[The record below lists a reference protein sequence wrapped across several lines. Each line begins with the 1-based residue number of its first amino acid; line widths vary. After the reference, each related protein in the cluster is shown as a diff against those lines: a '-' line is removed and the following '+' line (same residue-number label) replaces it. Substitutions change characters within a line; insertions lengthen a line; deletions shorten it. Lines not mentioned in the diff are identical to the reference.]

1 MYTILPQTGDGAAI
15 EGLGNALIGIGN
27 FLLFLSC
34 AFLVAAILIAL
45 RLVGNALC
53 FKKAKKPALYAFVP
67 FLSEYTE
74 YDLYW
79 GNGWIAIIPLI
90 CSIAISFLQTESIGF
105 YVIGFSV
112 ILFFHV
118 FTIYKFQKVFPFKN
132 NRLFWILAIGEPLL
146 IFSLKLVIDSIFEFF
161 LLVVAYGMPYE
172 FIDSLVRLNLLLL
185 MFCKPI
191 LLFVTGL
198 SKNISY
204 IPRGSEQEHI

>member
-1 MYTILPQTGDGAAI
+1 MYTILPQTGDAAAMQ
-15 EGLGNALIGIGN
+15 GLSNALVGIGSI
-27 FLLFLSC
+27 LLFLSC
-34 AFLVAAILIAL
+34 AFFATAILIAL
-45 RLVGNALC
+45 RLIGNALC

-90 CSIAISFLQTESIGF
+90 CSIAISFLQTEGFEF
-105 YVIGFSV
+105 YVIGFLV
-112 ILFFHV
+112 VLLFHV
-118 FTIYKFQKVFPFKN
+118 FTIYKFQKIFRFKN

-146 IFSLKLVIDSIFEFF
+146 IFSLKLAIDSIFEFF
-161 LLVVAYGMPYE
+161 LLTVAYGMPYE
-172 FIDSLVRLNLLLL
+172 FIDSLVRLNLLFL

-204 IPRGSEQEHI
+204 QVAP

>member
-1 MYTILPQTGDGAAI
+1 MYTILPQTGDAAAMQ
-15 EGLGNALIGIGN
+15 GLSNALVGIGY

-34 AFLVAAILIAL
+34 AFFAAAILIAL
-45 RLVGNALC
+45 RLIGNALC

-79 GNGWIAIIPLI
+79 GNGWIAIISLI
-90 CSIAISFLQTESIGF
+90 CSIAISFLQTESFEF
-105 YVIGFSV
+105 YVIGFLV
-112 ILFFHV
+112 VLLFHV
-118 FTIYKFQKVFPFKN
+118 FTIYKFQKIFPFKN

-146 IFSLKLVIDSIFEFF
+146 IFSLKLAIDSIFEFF
-161 LLVVAYGMPYE
+161 LLVVAPGMPYE

-204 IPRGSEQEHI
+204 TPRGSEQEHI

>member
-79 GNGWIAIIPLI
+79 GNGWIAIIPLS
-90 CSIAISFLQTESIGF
+90 CSIAISFSQTESFEF
-105 YVIGFSV
+105 YLIGFSV
-112 ILFFHV
+112 ILFFYI

-132 NRLFWILAIGEPLL
+132 NRLFLFWILAIGEPLL
-146 IFSLKLVIDSIFEFF
+146 ILSLKPAIDSIFELF
-161 LLVVAYGMPYE
+161 LFTVTYGAPYE
-172 FIDSLVRLNLLLL
+172 LIDSLVKLNLLLL

-204 IPRGSEQEHI
+204 VSRN

>member
-1 MYTILPQTGDGAAI
+1 M
-15 EGLGNALIGIGN
+15 
-27 FLLFLSC
+27 
-34 AFLVAAILIAL
+34 
-45 RLVGNALC
+45 C

-90 CSIAISFLQTESIGF
+90 CSIAISFLQTEGFEF
-105 YVIGFSV
+105 YVIGFLV
-112 ILFFHV
+112 VLLFHV
-118 FTIYKFQKVFPFKN
+118 FTIYKFQKIFPFKN

-146 IFSLKLVIDSIFEFF
+146 IFSLKLAIDSIFEFF
-161 LLVVAYGMPYE
+161 LLTVAYGMPYE
-172 FIDSLVRLNLLLL
+172 FIDSLVRLNLLFL

-204 IPRGSEQEHI
+204 TPRGSEQKHI

>member
-1 MYTILPQTGDGAAI
+1 MYTILPQTGDAAAMV
-15 EGLGNALIGIGN
+15 GLSNALIGIGN
-27 FLLFLSC
+27 FLLFITC
-34 AFLVAAILIAL
+34 AFFIAVILIAL

-90 CSIAISFLQTESIGF
+90 CSIAISFLQTEGFEF
-105 YVIGFSV
+105 YVIGFLV
-112 ILFFHV
+112 VLLFHV
-118 FTIYKFQKVFPFKN
+118 FTIYKFQKIFPFKN

-146 IFSLKLVIDSIFEFF
+146 IFSLKLAIDSIFEFF
-161 LLVVAYGMPYE
+161 LLTVAYGMPYE
-172 FIDSLVRLNLLLL
+172 FIDSLVRLNLLFL

-204 IPRGSEQEHI
+204 TPRGSEQKHI

>member
-1 MYTILPQTGDGAAI
+1 MYTILPQTGDAAAMQ
-15 EGLGNALIGIGN
+15 GLSNALVGIGYI
-27 FLLFLSC
+27 LLFLSC
-34 AFLVAAILIAL
+34 AFIAAAILIAL
-45 RLVGNALC
+45 RLIGNALC

-79 GNGWIAIIPLI
+79 GNGWIAIIPLV
-90 CSIAISFLQTESIGF
+90 CSIAISFLQTESFEF
-105 YVIGFSV
+105 YVIGFLV
-112 ILFFHV
+112 VLLFHV
-118 FTIYKFQKVFPFKN
+118 FTIYKFQKIFPFKN

-146 IFSLKLVIDSIFEFF
+146 IFSLKLAIDSIFEFF
-161 LLVVAYGMPYE
+161 LLTVAPGMPYE

-204 IPRGSEQEHI
+204 TPRGSEQEHI

>member
-1 MYTILPQTGDGAAI
+1 MYTILPQTGDAAAMQ
-15 EGLGNALIGIGN
+15 GLSNALVGIGSI
-27 FLLFLSC
+27 LLFLSC
-34 AFLVAAILIAL
+34 AFFATAILIAL
-45 RLVGNALC
+45 RLIGNALC

-90 CSIAISFLQTESIGF
+90 CSIAISFLQTEGFEF
-105 YVIGFSV
+105 YVIGFLV
-112 ILFFHV
+112 VLLFHV
-118 FTIYKFQKVFPFKN
+118 FTIYKFQKIFPFKN

-146 IFSLKLVIDSIFEFF
+146 IFSLKLAIDSIFEFF
-161 LLVVAYGMPYE
+161 LLTVAYGMPYE
-172 FIDSLVRLNLLLL
+172 FIDSLVRLNLLFL

-204 IPRGSEQEHI
+204 TPRGSEQEHI